1 MHLLLVALEE
11 GKCAH
16 EQIIESGWDSD
27 IFVWEWLGGQHAKCG
42 SMEDAW
48 KVFNKLPSPDM
59 ATWNAIC
66 REHAIHG
73 HGKEALNPFEQMYEE
88 GVQPDDIT
96 FVCLLS
102 ACSHEGLVDEGMH
115 CYTSM
120 ITDYMI
126 SAKLKHYTCVV
137 DPLQEAENMIK
148 VVPL

>member
-1 MHLLLVALEE
+1 MHVFLVALEE
-11 GKCAH
+11 GTHAH

-27 IFVWEWLGGQHAKCG
+27 IFVGEWLGRQHAKCG

-48 KVFNKLPSPDM
+48 KLFNKMPSPDM
-59 ATWNAIC
+59 ATWNPIC
-66 REHAIHG
+66 KERAIHG

-96 FVCLLS
+96 FVCLLL

-115 CYTSM
+115 CFSSM

-126 SAKLKHYTCVV
+126 
-137 DPLQEAENMIK
+137 
-148 VVPL
+148 